1 MATFSG
7 HTEFFEIVSR
17 VDELG
22 KTIKVKED
30 EIEAVKKEYGLDGL
44 EISSDPDLSHSTSA
58 EPAAAQVVDETVK
71 TEEKV

>member
-17 VDELG
+17 VDGLSE
-22 KTIKVKED
+22 TIKVKED
-30 EIEAVKKEYGLDGL
+30 EIEAVKKEYDLDDL

-58 EPAAAQVVDETVK
+58 EPAASQVVDETVK
-71 TEEKV
+71 TEEEA